1 MLSANKIKAVVL
13 STCIACSAAACQ
25 EETQQ
30 QQTMQTVVPVA
41 ATNAITIN
49 MPLTA
54 SFVGKVTA
62 YDKVDIRARVQGY
75 LKESTFIEGDLVKKD
90 APLFV
95 IEQDQYRIAVNE
107 AAAALASAKASASN
121 ADLQFK
127 RAKELLRT
135 GDVSQSVFDQRE
147 AAAISSAAAVKQAAS
162 ALDNAKLQFS
172 YTEIKAPFTGKIG
185 LATYSAGEYVTPSS
199 AALAQIVSVDPIGV
213 EFSASINGLSGFMD
227 ADGKLPEMRANIIT
241 ALGKEYPLTGEV
253 DYIGNMI
260 DKSTDTL
267 KLRAKFSNPDARL
280 IDGENVKVTLSTV
293 QDIPTVVIPQVAIQQ
308 DQAGR
313 YVMVV
318 GKDNKVE
325 MRRVTTGKELGKN
338 IVIVSGLQAGEQ
350 VVTEGLQNIKQG
362 TVVKAAVQEFL
373 AEKTSAASK

>member
-13 STCIACSAAACQ
+13 STCIAFSAAACQ

-30 QQTMQTVVPVA
+30 QQTMQTVVPVT

-121 ADLQFK
+121 ADVQFK

-241 ALGKEYPLTGEV
+241 ALGKEYPLAGEV

-293 QDIPTVVIPQVAIQQ
+293 QDVPTVVIPQVAIQQ

-350 VVTEGLQNIKQG
+350 IVTEGLQNIKQG
-362 TVVKAAVQEFL
+362 TVVKAAVQEFS